1 MEYLKLQGLDK
12 KGFPV
17 KFFEMSKKRGD

>member
-1 MEYLKLQGLDK
+1 MEYLKSQGLGK

-17 KFFEMSKKRGD
+17 KFFEMSKKHGD